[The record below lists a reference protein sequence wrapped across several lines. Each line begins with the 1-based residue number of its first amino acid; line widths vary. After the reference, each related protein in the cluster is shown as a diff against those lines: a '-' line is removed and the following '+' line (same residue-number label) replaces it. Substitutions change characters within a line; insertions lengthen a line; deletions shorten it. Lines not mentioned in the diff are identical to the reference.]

1 MLSKIKQRFEQVLQS
16 TQKKQETGVILSPN
30 FHKDINQKRSQLVKN
45 SELNIDDNAKLLTI
59 QAELEKLVEVSDLQ
73 KAENAYLLESIE
85 HPNLDPLII
94 LEQINPEL
102 RPHIIS
108 KLNQL
113 KYLTTETSTFNQSTS
128 ASKNVVHISTVGELQ
143 KALINVDKGTLK
155 FVEEVISKEVSDQ
168 IRNIKQLPPE
178 KQQSLDQSIINA
190 IKLFEANQL
199 QKEILLKEKEIA
211 ELEREKNI
219 KTPPLETQSVS
230 IPVTA
235 RIFDGKDT
243 KEIGENNIPYLDPS
257 NIKKT
262 TQGDSNNISR
272 RNFIGIAAAGLAGS
286 LLIKSIGASQEN
298 STNSTSETNEY
309 LKRAI
314 RGELKP
320 NEEITKN

>member
-235 RIFDGKDT
+235 RIF
-243 KEIGENNIPYLDPS
+243 ENNIPYLDPS